1 MSTVPSPHLAELSA
15 GSVATVYGTRP
26 EIIKL
31 AGIIDALGEKA
42 STIYSGQH
50 FDQLLSD
57 VFFEELDLSAP
68 DVMLAV
74 GGRRRGQQIGELVLR
89 LEERFAA
96 QRPAVVVVQ
105 GDTNTALAGAL
116 AAAKQHIPVVHL
128 EAGARSWNR
137 AMPEEI
143 NRVLADQ
150 CADLNLAPTEEAVA
164 NLRREGVR
172 ESTIR
177 LIGSTS
183 VDACRLHAPRT
194 AARRAGLLGRFG
206 ISGDYAFATVHRAEN
221 TRPEVLPGIYAA
233 LAELSR
239 DLPIVLALHPR
250 TRAIGV
256 PLPDEP
262 ALQAIDPLGYLDALA
277 LVGGARLILTDSGGL
292 QEEAPALGT
301 PAVVMRRD
309 TEWADLL
316 GPTGNVLAGN
326 DRDGI
331 VRAAHEVLARASER
345 VDVPWIEARVGAG
358 ERAVAEIERLLAA

>member
-1 MSTVPSPHLAELSA
+1 VPDLAVVL
-15 GSVATVYGTRP
+15 GTRP
-26 EIIKL
+26 ELTKL
-31 AGIIDALGEKA
+31 SPLIARLPRRLTFSLIH
-42 STIYSGQH
+42 TGQH
-50 FDQLLSD
+50 YSYEMDRI
-57 VFFEELDLSAP
+57 FFEELALPEP
-68 DVMLAV
+68 DHQLGVGSGSHGAQTGAMLAA
-74 GGRRRGQQIGELVLR
+74 I
-89 LEERFAA
+89 ERILLAD
-96 QRPAVVVVQ
+96 RPRAVVVQ

-116 AAAKQHIPVVHL
+116 AAAKQHVPVVHL

-143 NRVLADQ
+143 NRVLVDQ

-164 NLRREGVR
+164 NLRREGVP

-183 VDACRLHAPRT
+183 VDACRLHAPRA
-194 AARRAGLLGRFG
+194 AARRPGLLGRLG

-221 TRPEVLPGIYAA
+221 TRPEVLPGIYGA

-250 TRAIGV
+250 TRGSGV

-262 ALQAIDPLGYLDALA
+262 ALHVVDPLGYLDALA

-309 TEWADLL
+309 TEWADLV

-331 VRAAHEVLARASER
+331 VRAAHEVLARASGR